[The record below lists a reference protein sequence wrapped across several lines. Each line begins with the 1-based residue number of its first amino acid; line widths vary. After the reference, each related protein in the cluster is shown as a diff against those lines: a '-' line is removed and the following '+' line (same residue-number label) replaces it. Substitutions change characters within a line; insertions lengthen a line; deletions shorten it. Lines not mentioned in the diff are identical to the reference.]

1 MQYQAPD
8 HHHHHCP
15 SSGQDPTTSST
26 HTPVAISEME
36 FTAVLIKIVGLISEA
51 CRTVEKLPVAL
62 ITSGIVQAAAAL
74 ALAVFKSPSGIF
86 VGHGK
91 APLYL
96 YYGILIA
103 VIIFGFVEASAGFY
117 VSGDVTRRRAVGMTI
132 LWISILPIVLVAG
145 LGGFVILK

>member
-1 MQYQAPD
+1 
-8 HHHHHCP
+8 
-15 SSGQDPTTSST
+15 
-26 HTPVAISEME
+26 ME
-36 FTAVLIKIVGLISEA
+36 FTAVLIKVVGLISEA
-51 CRTVEKLPVAL
+51 CRTVDKLPAAL
-62 ITSGIVQAAAAL
+62 ITSGIAQAAAAL

-103 VIIFGFVEASAGFY
+103 VVIFGFVEASAGFY
-117 VSGDVTRRRAVGMTI
+117 VSGNLTRRRAIGMAI